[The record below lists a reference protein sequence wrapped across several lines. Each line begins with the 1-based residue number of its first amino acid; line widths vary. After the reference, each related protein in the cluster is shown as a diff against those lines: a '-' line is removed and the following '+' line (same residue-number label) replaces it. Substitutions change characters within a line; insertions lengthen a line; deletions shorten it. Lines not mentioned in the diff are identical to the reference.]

1 MKLGDPSATKSAL
14 AGIGRAVTVG
24 TIRPT
29 ALRDAS
35 MPLRPANNW
44 PPAAAIPAPA
54 ATAADPR
61 SRARRDTPAP
71 SPAGSWLSRPIRCRT
86 TNVPTLTINATN
98 GASTSRAPA
107 VGRVNTATLATTP
120 SNDSSTNPRVCERR
134 DSSPATT
141 PISAT
146 RGAGPGLHP
155 REILLPAVDENR
167 RHPVAVLGSQLRV
180 HIAGDPYNVHLGTD
194 PAISLGVESGRWAC
208 PRSVE
213 TSP

>member
-1 MKLGDPSATKSAL
+1 VYPQPPVLDAQLRQREIDINPIEIPVRVMKLGDPSATKSAL

-35 MPLRPANNW
+35 MPLRSANDW
-44 PPAAAIPAPA
+44 PPAA
-54 ATAADPR
+54 
-61 SRARRDTPAP
+61 
-71 SPAGSWLSRPIRCRT
+71 
-86 TNVPTLTINATN
+86 
-98 GASTSRAPA
+98 A

-120 SNDSSTNPRVCERR
+120 SNVSSTNPRVCERR

-180 HIAGDPYNVHLGTD
+180 HIAGAPYNVHLGTD
-194 PAISLGVESGRWAC
+194 PAISLGTDTELDPDNCGLKDVRM
-208 PRSVE
+208 P
-213 TSP
+213 SP